1 MIIDI
6 KKFIQIRKA
15 QKLSQTDLCHG
26 ICTQST
32 LSKFENN
39 GQVPSLKILN
49 QLCDRLH
56 IEVGY
61 IINRSDEQRITQL
74 LFDADFAF
82 INFDYTKIL
91 NLLSL

>member
-39 GQVPSLKILN
+39 GQMLPSEFSISYAIVCTLKLATLLTVVMSTN
-49 QLCDRLH
+49 H
-56 IEVGY
+56 E
-61 IINRSDEQRITQL
+61 L

-82 INFDYTKIL
+82 IKL
-91 NLLSL
+91 